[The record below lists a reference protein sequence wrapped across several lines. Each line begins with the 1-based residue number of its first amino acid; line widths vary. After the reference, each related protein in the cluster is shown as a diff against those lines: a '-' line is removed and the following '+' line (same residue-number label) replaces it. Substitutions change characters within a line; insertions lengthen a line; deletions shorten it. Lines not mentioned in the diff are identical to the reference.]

1 MRNILIWRMIIMGTE
16 KVVKIAGIAIS
27 VIGMGLQLASGILD
41 DKKLDMKIAKQVS
54 EHLKKK

>member
-1 MRNILIWRMIIMGTE
+1 MGTE

-54 EHLKKK
+54 EHLNKK